1 MCETVHFVKNIRSYG
16 YKNQFSKGYKETS
29 AAGARKNRG
38 FGSKICENPVWSNPV
53 SNPPGGWGPDLKG
66 ISKITGNL

>member
-1 MCETVHFVKNIRSYG
+1 MGTRISFL
-16 YKNQFSKGYKETS
+16 KGIKRQS

-53 SNPPGGWGPDLKG
+53 SNPPGGGEGGPDLKG